1 MTRKGVQLLMP
12 VVMGMEYD
20 TLFPVIQILHV
31 LLIYKNNE
39 VTLILNIKCHS
50 QALSNKMCS

>member
-50 QALSNKMCS
+50 QALSYKMCS

>member
-1 MTRKGVQLLMP
+1 MP